1 MAHLRATGT
10 LTSMSRARNQHLIFD
25 PDYWGRFGAPHDI
38 LRSLRREHPVFWYE
52 SDRFDP
58 AWLVT
63 RYKDVEFVGRN
74 PALFLSSPRTV
85 FHNPHGFQSPL
96 RGLPQMDPPEHT
108 AHRRAMQAWFTPR
121 AIRRFEDRMAAIARS
136 LVDEMAESESCEF
149 CSAVGVRLP
158 LRMICEILGIPED
171 QEQTVLQ
178 MTRDIFSASDPE
190 LARSNDTRAGVQK
203 ALAFCA
209 QLGAD
214 RRATPTDD
222 FASTVANATLEEEP
236 LAMQAVASHLM
247 IMISAGHD
255 TTASAINGGMLA
267 LIRNP
272 DQLALLKASPEL
284 TEAAVNEMLRYVTPT
299 THFVR
304 TAAEAAEVGG
314 VRIEKD
320 QDICIHF
327 ASANRDE
334 AVFDEPDQ
342 FRIDRNPN
350 RHLAFGTGPH
360 ACIGQLLARIEMKA
374 LFAELV
380 PRLDEVSLEADP
392 EYISAF
398 WVTGLKRMPLRYS
411 LS

>member
-1 MAHLRATGT
+1 MSHAQSHHLV
-10 LTSMSRARNQHLIFD
+10 FD
-25 PDYWGRFGAPHDI
+25 PEHWGRYGAPHDV
-38 LRSLRREHPVFWYE
+38 LRSLRTEHPVLWYE
-52 SDRFDP
+52 SERFDP
-58 AWLVT
+58 VWLVT

-74 PALFLSSPRTV
+74 PQQFLSAPRTV
-85 FHNPHGFQSPL
+85 FHNPHGFESPL

-108 AHRRAMQAWFTPR
+108 AHRKAMQAWFTPR

-136 LVDEMAESESCEF
+136 LVDEMAENESCEF
-149 CSAVGVRLP
+149 CSAVGMRLP
-158 LRMICEILGIPED
+158 LRMICEILGIPEE
-171 QEQTVLQ
+171 QENTVLQ
-178 MTRDIFSASDPE
+178 MTRDIFSASDPD
-190 LARSNDTRAGVQK
+190 LARSNDTRAGVRN
-203 ALAFCA
+203 AMRFCA
-209 QLGAD
+209 ELGGA
-214 RRATPTDD
+214 RRETPTED
-222 FASTVANATLEEEP
+222 FASTVANASIEGEAME
-236 LAMQAVASHLM
+236 MQAVASHLM

-272 DQLALLKASPEL
+272 EQLKALKENPEL
-284 TEAAVNEMLRYVTPT
+284 TESAVNEMLRYVTPT

-304 TAAEAAEVGG
+304 TAAEATEIGG

-320 QDICIHF
+320 QDVCIHF

-334 AVFDEPDQ
+334 AEFEEPDR
-342 FRIDRNPN
+342 FLVDRKPN

-392 EYISAF
+392 EYIKAF

>member
-1 MAHLRATGT
+1 MNQAQSHHLV
-10 LTSMSRARNQHLIFD
+10 FD
-25 PDYWGRFGAPHDI
+25 PDYWGRHGAPHDV
-38 LRSLRREHPVFWYE
+38 LRSLRREHPVLWYE
-52 SDRFDP
+52 SERFDP

-74 PALFLSSPRTV
+74 PSKFLSSPRTV
-85 FHNPHGFQSPL
+85 FHNPHGFESPL

-108 AHRRAMQAWFTPR
+108 VHRKAMQAWFTPN

-136 LVDEMAESESCEF
+136 LVDEMAESDSCEF
-149 CSAVGVRLP
+149 CSAVGIRLP
-158 LRMICEILGIPED
+158 LRMICEILGIPAD
-171 QEQTVLQ
+171 QEDTVLQ

-190 LARSNDTRAGVQK
+190 LARSDDTRAGVQN
-203 ALAFCA
+203 AMGFCA
-209 QLGAD
+209 RLGKA
-214 RRATPTDD
+214 RREQPTDD
-222 FASTVANATLEEEP
+222 FASTVANASLQGEP
-236 LAMQAVASHLM
+236 IEMQAVASHLM

-272 DQLALLKASPEL
+272 EQLTLLKENPAL
-284 TEAAVNEMLRYVTPT
+284 TDSAVNEMLRYVTPT

-304 TAAEAAEVGG
+304 TAAETTEVGG
-314 VRIEKD
+314 VRVEKD

-334 AVFDEPDQ
+334 SEFDEPDR
-342 FRIDRNPN
+342 FRVDRKPN

-392 EYISAF
+392 EYIRAF
-398 WVTGLKRMPLRYS
+398 WVTGLKRLPLRYS
-411 LS
+411 LA